1 MPSGFKPCTGRAG
14 NRRGRWEA
22 CAVAS
27 REMTSSRCR
36 LQALRTIYANAG
48 LGGAPCQ
55 RLPCAGDS
63 TVLLQRMAS
72 GRILGW
78 PWAEADR
85 VELEG
90 RGAIHR
96 EGDAD
101 RRGRGGWAGP
111 STQGCDRRWWSRRM
125 PGATSGQDSHRCRRV
140 WPAPRRNRLSA
151 ASQWSGPAHPPLPAS
166 PSRGEPCTRCMP
178 HVASDTSCTGDT
190 WVILST
196 SADVASRCW

>member
-1 MPSGFKPCTGRAG
+1 MYGAG

-27 REMTSSRCR
+27 REMTSSPCR

-90 RGAIHR
+90 RGAVHR

-140 WPAPRRNRLSA
+140 WPTPPGIAYRQHR
-151 ASQWSGPAHPPLPAS
+151 SGPGLPTLRCQ
-166 PSRGEPCTRCMP
+166 PIPRGAVHALHAACRVGHKLHRRHVGDSQYQRRC
-178 HVASDTSCTGDT
+178 GQ
-190 WVILST
+190 
-196 SADVASRCW
+196 